1 MEEVVYVDSCTVLDI
16 GKEVFKGSLE
26 KVKIIYQYGKLDPKH
41 LHENM
46 SSYTG
51 ADKNT

>member
-1 MEEVVYVDSCTVLDI
+1 VDSCTVLDI

-26 KVKIIYQYGKLDPKH
+26 KVKIIYQNGKLDLKH
-41 LHENM
+41 LHENI
-46 SSYTG
+46 SSYKG